1 VRLMEIA
8 SATEQMALW
17 KLINTSVWQAIEQ
30 QQRQEAQ
37 RQQARRAQSKSRKVR
52 GGVGV
57 KTTPVP
63 RVPTPVPTQAPPKAQ
78 VPNKIVNPSVN
89 PSAIPS
95 TPQAH
100 MYPPNTNPSKP
111 STITPVKTTQASA
124 VHNAN
129 ARVLPSVKTHR
140 KFNDDELVHAL
151 KPV

>member
-37 RQQARRAQSKSRKVR
+37 QQQAKRAQSKSRKVR
-52 GGVGV
+52 GSAGV

-63 RVPTPVPTQAPPKAQ
+63 RVPTQVPPKAQ
-78 VPNKIVNPSVN
+78 VPNKIAN
-89 PSAIPS
+89 PSANPS

-100 MYPPNTNPSKP
+100 MYPPNTNLSKP
-111 STITPVKTTQASA
+111 NTITPVKTTQASA

-129 ARVLPSVKTHR
+129 ATVLPTVKTHR

>member
-1 VRLMEIA
+1 MRLMEIA

-37 RQQARRAQSKSRKVR
+37 QQQEKRAQSKSRKVR
-52 GGVGV
+52 GGAGV

-63 RVPTPVPTQAPPKAQ
+63 RVPTQVPPKAQ
-78 VPNKIVNPSVN
+78 VPNKIANPSVN

-100 MYPPNTNPSKP
+100 MYPPNTNLSKP
-111 STITPVKTTQASA
+111 NTITPVKTTQASA

-129 ARVLPSVKTHR
+129 ATVLPTVKTHR

>member
-1 VRLMEIA
+1 MRLMEIA

-30 QQRQEAQ
+30 QQRLEAQ
-37 RQQARRAQSKSRKVR
+37 QQQAKRAQSKSRKVR
-52 GGVGV
+52 GGAGV

-63 RVPTPVPTQAPPKAQ
+63 RVPTQVTPKAQ
-78 VPNKIVNPSVN
+78 VPNKIAN
-89 PSAIPS
+89 PSANPS

-100 MYPPNTNPSKP
+100 MYPPNTNLSKP
-111 STITPVKTTQASA
+111 NTITPVKTTQASA

-129 ARVLPSVKTHR
+129 ATVLPTVKTHK

>member
-1 VRLMEIA
+1 MEIA

-37 RQQARRAQSKSRKVR
+37 QQQAKRAQSKSRKVR
-52 GGVGV
+52 GGAGV

-63 RVPTPVPTQAPPKAQ
+63 RVPTQVPPKAQ
-78 VPNKIVNPSVN
+78 VPNNIANLGAN
-89 PSAIPS
+89 PS

-100 MYPPNTNPSKP
+100 MYPPNTNLIKP
-111 STITPVKTTQASA
+111 NTITPVKTTQASA

-129 ARVLPSVKTHR
+129 ATVLPTVKTHR